1 MKKDLILPP
10 LPPFTAEEELAL
22 AARLDAMDGPALA
35 HYVDSAQL
43 ALRNTALDPS
53 WRPRVEIGLRYAEAA
68 ALKEAAALPAAVE
81 APVATPAGDE
91 GQEGR
96 RGLNDAAL
104 RAAVSFVIRSP

>member
-1 MKKDLILPP
+1 MKKDTILPP

-43 ALRNTALDPS
+43 ALRNTALDAS

-68 ALKEAAALPAAVE
+68 VLKEAATAAAAVE
-81 APVATPAGDE
+81 APVVAAPAPKAKK
-91 GQEGR
+91 
-96 RGLNDAAL
+96 AA
-104 RAAVSFVIRSP
+104 AA

>member
-10 LPPFTAEEELAL
+10 LPPFTADEELAL
-22 AARLDAMDGPALA
+22 AARLDAMDGAALA

-68 ALKEAAALPAAVE
+68 VLKEAAALPAAVE
-81 APVATPAGDE
+81 EAVATPPATKTKK
-91 GQEGR
+91 
-96 RGLNDAAL
+96 AA
-104 RAAVSFVIRSP
+104 AAA

>member
-1 MKKDLILPP
+1 MKKDTILPP

-43 ALRNTALDPS
+43 ALRNAALDPS

-68 ALKEAAALPAAVE
+68 VLKEAAAVLEAVE
-81 APVATPAGDE
+81 VPEVTAPAPKAKKVA
-91 GQEGR
+91 
-96 RGLNDAAL
+96 AA
-104 RAAVSFVIRSP
+104 

>member
-1 MKKDLILPP
+1 MVLTP
-10 LPPFTAEEELAL
+10 LPPFTTEEELAL

-68 ALKEAAALPAAVE
+68 VLKEAAALPAAVE
-81 APVATPAGDE
+81 VPDATPPVAKAKK
-91 GQEGR
+91 
-96 RGLNDAAL
+96 AA
-104 RAAVSFVIRSP
+104 AI

>member
-22 AARLDAMDGPALA
+22 AARLDAMDGAALA

-43 ALRNTALDPS
+43 ALRNTALDAS

-68 ALKEAAALPAAVE
+68 VLKEAATAAAAVE
-81 APVATPAGDE
+81 APVVAAPAPKAKK
-91 GQEGR
+91 
-96 RGLNDAAL
+96 AA
-104 RAAVSFVIRSP
+104 AA

>member
-1 MKKDLILPP
+1 MKKDTILPP

-68 ALKEAAALPAAVE
+68 VLKEAAAVLEAVE
-81 APVATPAGDE
+81 APEVTAPAPKAKKVA
-91 GQEGR
+91 
-96 RGLNDAAL
+96 AA
-104 RAAVSFVIRSP
+104 

>member
-22 AARLDAMDGPALA
+22 AERLDAMDAAGLA

-68 ALKEAAALPAAVE
+68 VIKEAAAVPA
-81 APVATPAGDE
+81 VAQPSVDTPPPAKTKKV
-91 GQEGR
+91 
-96 RGLNDAAL
+96 AAT
-104 RAAVSFVIRSP
+104 

>member
-1 MKKDLILPP
+1 MKKDMVLTP
-10 LPPFTAEEELAL
+10 LPPFTTEEELAL

-68 ALKEAAALPAAVE
+68 VLKEAAALPAAVE
-81 APVATPAGDE
+81 VPDATPPVAKAKK
-91 GQEGR
+91 
-96 RGLNDAAL
+96 AA
-104 RAAVSFVIRSP
+104 AI

>member
-10 LPPFTAEEELAL
+10 LPPFTADEELAL
-22 AARLDAMDGPALA
+22 AARLDAMDGAALA

-68 ALKEAAALPAAVE
+68 VLKEAAAAPVAVE
-81 APVATPAGDE
+81 AP
-91 GQEGR
+91 
-96 RGLNDAAL
+96 AAAPPTTKAKK
-104 RAAVSFVIRSP
+104 AAAA

>member
-68 ALKEAAALPAAVE
+68 VLKEAAAVLEAVE
-81 APVATPAGDE
+81 VPEVTAPAPKAKKVAAT
-91 GQEGR
+91 
-96 RGLNDAAL
+96 
-104 RAAVSFVIRSP
+104 

>member
-10 LPPFTAEEELAL
+10 LPPFTADEELAL

-43 ALRNTALDPS
+43 ALRNTALDAS

-68 ALKEAAALPAAVE
+68 VLKEAATAAAAVE
-81 APVATPAGDE
+81 APVVAAPAPKAKK
-91 GQEGR
+91 
-96 RGLNDAAL
+96 AA
-104 RAAVSFVIRSP
+104 AA

>member
-10 LPPFTAEEELAL
+10 LPPFTTEEELAL

-43 ALRNTALDPS
+43 ALRNAALDPS

-68 ALKEAAALPAAVE
+68 ALREAAAVPAAVE
-81 APVATPAGDE
+81 VAVPTPAASKTKK
-91 GQEGR
+91 
-96 RGLNDAAL
+96 AA
-104 RAAVSFVIRSP
+104 A

>member
-10 LPPFTAEEELAL
+10 LPPFTADEELAL
-22 AARLDAMDGPALA
+22 AARLDAMDGAALA

-68 ALKEAAALPAAVE
+68 VLKEAATAAAAVE
-81 APVATPAGDE
+81 EPAVATPAPKAKK
-91 GQEGR
+91 
-96 RGLNDAAL
+96 AA
-104 RAAVSFVIRSP
+104 AAA

>member
-22 AARLDAMDGPALA
+22 AGPALA

-43 ALRNTALDPS
+43 ALRNAALDPS

-68 ALKEAAALPAAVE
+68 ALKEAASLPEAVE
-81 APVATPAGDE
+81 VPAATPAATKAKK
-91 GQEGR
+91 
-96 RGLNDAAL
+96 AA
-104 RAAVSFVIRSP
+104 AA

>member
-10 LPPFTAEEELAL
+10 LPPFTADEELAL

-68 ALKEAAALPAAVE
+68 ALKEAAAAPVE
-81 APVATPAGDE
+81 VEPPVATPPVAKAKK
-91 GQEGR
+91 
-96 RGLNDAAL
+96 AA
-104 RAAVSFVIRSP
+104 AA

>member
-1 MKKDLILPP
+1 MKKDLNRPP

-22 AARLDAMDGPALA
+22 AARLGAMDGPALA

-68 ALKEAAALPAAVE
+68 VLKEAATVP
-81 APVATPAGDE
+81 TPAEAQVPAPPATKGKK
-91 GQEGR
+91 
-96 RGLNDAAL
+96 AAK
-104 RAAVSFVIRSP
+104 RPFFPPA